1 MSYIID
7 IPGKIS
13 KIYLGIGYLF
23 EEIYAQLNV
32 FKVYRRI
39 EASSSIDPELLDST
53 HRLMISIVN
62 ICALS
67 YKLIDGGKL
76 VQIKAGLK
84 AALFDDDSG
93 VHDELVKLERL
104 TKAQSVVTGA
114 ITLEHVLSTEKGLG
128 QLLASQCESA
138 EKLSNIREGVEVL
151 VTAENDRRMERVTK
165 EQIRKIARRLKIES
179 NLTQEHEKTLA
190 KISKGTVPG
199 SGEWLWDCHEFRNWI
214 DPESEVN
221 PLLLI
226 SGTQQSG
233 KSYLLSVIIDELE
246 SAHGEAARNK
256 SRISI
261 AYYFFSK
268 RDEKTSRDGQ
278 LDQNSIETALKCMCL
293 QIAAKQKGYAKD
305 MAGICDSS
313 KDSDFQNLSCGDLW
327 NSLKLGSP
335 RGDVTQFLL
344 FDGLDQLSET
354 DAGQLFKLLSTQR
367 QSPAG
372 FVTSKPERSRLR
384 ILATGSS
391 KMFNMSV
398 SLLLPIINIK
408 SFNASDISKF
418 IDHELENDEIMQA
431 RSVEMI
437 DLTRSIRTKLHTKA
451 QGDFSIVKQK
461 LERIKS
467 AVEADASLDDI
478 EDILEEDHEQDIFQ
492 IAQDVINDLSKSLNV
507 EDIKQLNELFIWSI
521 NAQYHF
527 TISEL
532 RAALVLRSRKSPL
545 RQIERKI
552 KSKYAKIFEVE
563 DDGTVRIN
571 WQIEDFLESSKSP
584 RASTAS
590 TDVSGTPKI
599 TMTISISN
607 AGLDKVQQ
615 FLWDLSE
622 KAAFER
628 FPFKASETVQEKGT
642 LRVNYI
648 DANLVIASACL
659 DLLADEPDEKTNS
672 LVWYALE
679 CLSHHLAILMSFG
692 SNLEPLEKQGILK
705 GLLTVLVDTDAV
717 EKHWTS
723 GSGLRRYWLDNDYDV
738 DSVEYWLNDTTAA
751 LLLEPRDRRDLKRL
765 LDESVGYGGFWK
777 DVTIRMSRHWLQLRR
792 SSAREAYDWVDG
804 FLAMVSPL
812 LTIRRGR

>member
-1 MSYIID
+1 MID

-13 KIYLGIGYLF
+13 KIYVGIGCLF
-23 EEIYAQLNV
+23 EEISTQLSV

-53 HRLMISIVN
+53 HRLMIGIVN

-76 VQIKAGLK
+76 VHIKTGLK

-93 VHDELVKLERL
+93 VRAELVNFEKL

-128 QLLASQCESA
+128 QLLASQCESK

-151 VTAENDRRMERVTK
+151 VTAENDRRTERVTK
-165 EQIRKIARRLKIES
+165 EQIRKIAKRLKIDS

-199 SGEWLWDCHEFRNWI
+199 SGEWLRDCHEFRNWA
-214 DPESEVN
+214 DPEIEVN

-233 KSYLLSVIIDELE
+233 KSHLLSVIIDELE

-268 RDEKTSRDGQ
+268 RDEKTSREGQ
-278 LDQNSIETALKCMCL
+278 LDQNSTETALKCMCL
-293 QIAAKQKGYAKD
+293 QIASKQKVYAKD
-305 MAGICDSS
+305 IAGICDSS
-313 KDSDFQNLSCGDLW
+313 EDSDFKNLSCRDLW
-327 NSLKLGSP
+327 NSLKLGAP

-344 FDGLDQLSET
+344 FDGLDQLSES
-354 DAGQLFKLLSTQR
+354 DAGQLLNVLSTQR

-384 ILATGSS
+384 ILATGSP
-391 KMFNMSV
+391 KTFNMDV
-398 SLLLPIINIK
+398 SLLLPIINLTA
-408 SFNASDISKF
+408 SNASDISKF
-418 IDHELENDEIMQA
+418 IDHELKKDEIMQA
-431 RSVEMI
+431 GSVEMM
-437 DLTRSIRTKLHTKA
+437 DLTRSIRTKLHAKA

-467 AVEADASLDDI
+467 AVEADASSDDI
-478 EDILEEDHEQDIFQ
+478 EDILEEDHEQDILQ
-492 IAQDVINDLSKSLNV
+492 IAQDVINDLYTSLNV
-507 EDIKQLNELFIWSI
+507 EDIVQLNELFNWSI
-521 NAQYHF
+521 HAQRHF

-532 RAALVLRSRKSPL
+532 RAALFLRSRKSPL
-545 RQIERKI
+545 RQFEKKV
-552 KSKYAKIFEVE
+552 KSKYAKIFDVE
-563 DDGTVRIN
+563 NDGTVRIK
-571 WQIEDFLESSKSP
+571 WQIAEILMNSNTP

-590 TDVSGTPKI
+590 MDLSGSPKI

-607 AGLDKVQQ
+607 AGLDKVQK

-648 DANLVIASACL
+648 DANFVIASACL
-659 DLLADEPDEKTNS
+659 DLLADEPDEKTKS
-672 LVWYALE
+672 LSWYALE
-679 CLSHHLAILMSFG
+679 CLSDHLEALVSLQ
-692 SNLEPLEKQGILK
+692 SHLEPLEKKGILK
-705 GLLTVLVDTDAV
+705 GLLNVLVDTDAV
-717 EKHWTS
+717 ETHWTS
-723 GSGLRRYWLDNDYDV
+723 GSGLRRYWLDNNCHV
-738 DSVEYWLNDTTAA
+738 DAVEYWLKDTTAA
-751 LLLEPRDRRDLKRL
+751 RLLEPRDKRYLKRL
-765 LDESVGYGGFWK
+765 LDESAGYGGFWK

-792 SSAREAYDWVDG
+792 SSAREAYEWVDG
-804 FLAMVSPL
+804 FLAMVSLL